1 MTPSPV
7 PVLPALPSWTD
18 PASVTSYITSIAA
31 TIFAVVTAITGNGEP
46 AAVQA
51 LLPSVGLIVAGVAQI
66 VNVVTHRS
74 VQKAAIA
81 AAAK

>member
-1 MTPSPV
+1 
-7 PVLPALPSWTD
+7 
-18 PASVTSYITSIAA
+18 VTSYITSIAA